1 MKVIPSDSLLKNR
14 KEKVS
19 EKLCADCNSLCCHDL
34 VMEISPPKNESELN
48 TLKWYLHFRHSFIF
62 IYENTWYHM
71 IRSEC
76 RYLDKKTYLCKNYE
90 NRNEICS
97 KHSPPKCERYE
108 EWYDVIFDDQYELE
122 KYVYENKII
131 KKKSS
136 AAKKKVAKKNK

>member
-19 EKLCADCNSLCCHDL
+19 EKLCADCNS
-34 VMEISPPKNESELN
+34 
-48 TLKWYLHFRHSFIF
+48 
-62 IYENTWYHM
+62 YENTWYHM

-136 AAKKKVAKKNK
+136 GTKKKAAKKTK